1 MGRMMVKANNNAK
14 VAKVAGV
21 AGVAVTAGTTLAAQ
35 GALAAN
41 EAYQVAAT
49 FNLEDEQV
57 FGAVFI
63 SLIAGILAT
72 RLGTELYKSRSERRS
87 PTPTGV
93 RVREAEEE
101 KKPPTVRPCN

>member
-1 MGRMMVKANNNAK
+1 MASPIFSPFPPRRVF
-14 VAKVAGV
+14 
-21 AGVAVTAGTTLAAQ
+21 Q

-49 FNLEDEQV
+49 FNLEDGQV

-72 RLGTELYKSRSERRS
+72 RLGTELYK
-87 PTPTGV
+87 
-93 RVREAEEE
+93 
-101 KKPPTVRPCN
+101 